1 MRLRIAS
8 ASMIIAGLLIAVSAG
23 PAAAQVPSNSNASCA
38 GQFTSAVAP
47 VAVPFGQ
54 TVVVPEV
61 QQLTLG
67 GPNLG
72 QEVKALLATAN
83 REACPVTP

>member
-1 MRLRIAS
+1 MTLRIGS
-8 ASMIIAGLLIAVSAG
+8 ASVFLAGLLIVVSAG
-23 PAAAQVPSNSNASCA
+23 PAAAQVPPNSNASCT
-38 GQFTSAVAP
+38 GQYTSAVAP
-47 VAVPFGQ
+47 MAVPFGQ

-61 QQLTLG
+61 QNPTLG

-83 REACPVTP
+83 REACPITP